1 MVGQG
6 SAVAGG
12 DPGVGQF
19 QRGDGLSVLFLD
31 GGGGEVDAATGKD
44 AVEPVGERA
53 DPVGLAGEGGG
64 QRSPP

>member
-1 MVGQG
+1 MAGQG
-6 SAVAGG
+6 SAVPGG
-12 DPGVGQF
+12 DPGVGEF
-19 QRGDGLSVLFLD
+19 QRGDGLGLPVLD

-44 AVEPVGERA
+44 AVEPVGEWA

>member
-1 MVGQG
+1 VVGQG
-6 SAVAGG
+6 SAVSCG
-12 DPGVGQF
+12 DPGVGEF
-19 QRGDGLSVLFLD
+19 QRGDGLGVPFLD
-31 GGGGEVDAATGKD
+31 GGEVDAATGKD